1 VALVGWGVAGGWAT
15 GRVPRPCFMSS
26 RRRHVGASFDER
38 DFEERHGFAGAA
50 PNVAPP
56 HERH

>member
-1 VALVGWGVAGGWAT
+1 
-15 GRVPRPCFMSS
+15 MSS